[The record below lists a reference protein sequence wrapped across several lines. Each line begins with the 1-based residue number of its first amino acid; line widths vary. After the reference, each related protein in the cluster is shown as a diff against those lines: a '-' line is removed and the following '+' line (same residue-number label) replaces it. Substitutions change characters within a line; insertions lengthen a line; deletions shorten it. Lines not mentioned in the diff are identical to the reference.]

1 MNDHGP
7 ANTPAEHDNRPRT
20 GFRWPVAGQPDGT
33 GPAHGTHSARAS
45 AAHSTHSTHGTRAH
59 SEGAGR
65 DAVAQVGTA
74 AWATDRHGLGSHPSP
89 APTDARA
96 AALLASPAPAVASAR
111 EHARDRA
118 LDGWARLCRA
128 GRRHGPVLALYG
140 TVKLIGFCVFMY
152 LLDSSG
158 DFRRKNPRFG
168 GGAHVWDVLATWDG
182 WWYQQ
187 IAAHGYHPAL
197 VPVPGAT
204 GLITLEGNSAAFFP
218 LYPALMRLV
227 SSCTGLGLLSAG
239 LVVSIA
245 ASFVAALGIHAVTA
259 RVGGRRAGLAAA
271 GLWAVWPGSGMEW
284 SAYSESLYIAL
295 AAWACYAVMRRYWLT
310 AGLLTCA
317 AGLTRPTATALIAA
331 LTLAVL
337 TDLLRHRRA
346 VRRWGD
352 LPLPDGTARRGA
364 VLRPLT
370 AVAIA
375 PVGLAGY
382 LGWVGHRMGD
392 YSGYFKLQDGAW
404 AHSFD
409 YGRHT
414 VKVFSSLM
422 VGHFDYLYAYPYE
435 DAIGAA
441 AVLLALIILPLLFRL
456 RPPLVLTVY
465 TLLTMALVLGSQQ
478 IFGNVSRY
486 MLPAFP
492 LLIPCAT
499 AMRRLSTP
507 VLCTVLTIAALAS
520 GSYAGYV
527 LFEVGIP

>member
-1 MNDHGP
+1 MNEPGLTTTWARRADKPRTAAPGP
-7 ANTPAEHDNRPRT
+7 RTAGPDTPA
-20 GFRWPVAGQPDGT
+20 PDGT
-33 GPAHGTHSARAS
+33 RP
-45 AAHSTHSTHGTRAH
+45 
-59 SEGAGR
+59 
-65 DAVAQVGTA
+65 DC
-74 AWATDRHGLGSHPSP
+74 SP
-89 APTDARA
+89 TPRERLARA
-96 AALLASPAPAVASAR
+96 A
-111 EHARDRA
+111 
-118 LDGWARLCRA
+118 
-128 GRRHGPVLALYG
+128 RRHGPVLALYG
-140 TVKLIGFCVFMY
+140 TTKLVGFCVFLC

-227 SSCTGLGLLSAG
+227 SSCTGLGLLGAG
-239 LVVSIA
+239 LVVSVA

-259 RVGGRRAGLAAA
+259 RVSGRRAGLAAA
-271 GLWAVWPGSGMEW
+271 GLWAVWPGSGVEW
-284 SAYSESLYIAL
+284 SGYSESLYVAL

-310 AGLLTCA
+310 AGLLTCF

-331 LTLAVL
+331 LALAALVEVV
-337 TDLLRHRRA
+337 RHRRR

-352 LPLPDGTARRGA
+352 GPAPEGAWRRDA
-364 VLRPLT
+364 VLRPVA
-370 AVAIA
+370 AVLIA
-375 PVGLAGY
+375 PVGLVGY
-382 LGWVGHRMGD
+382 LGWVGHRMSD
-392 YSGYFKLQDGAW
+392 YGGYFTLQDKAW

-414 VKVFSSLM
+414 VKVLSSLM
-422 VGHFDYLYAYPYE
+422 VGHYDYLFAYPHE
-435 DAIGAA
+435 DVIAA
-441 AVLLALIILPLLFRL
+441 ATVLLALLALPLLFRL
-456 RPPLVLTVY
+456 RPPLVLTVS

-486 MLPAFP
+486 LLPAFP

-507 VLCTVLTIAALAS
+507 VLCAVLTVAALAS